1 MNFGE
6 SKQQHYIYKGRE
18 SVDHDITCDFMKK
31 AEDFGEWLD
40 LLSFEIRTGYI
51 LLYIKP
57 RINFQY
63 DSLHEK

>member
-1 MNFGE
+1 
-6 SKQQHYIYKGRE
+6 
-18 SVDHDITCDFMKK
+18 MKK